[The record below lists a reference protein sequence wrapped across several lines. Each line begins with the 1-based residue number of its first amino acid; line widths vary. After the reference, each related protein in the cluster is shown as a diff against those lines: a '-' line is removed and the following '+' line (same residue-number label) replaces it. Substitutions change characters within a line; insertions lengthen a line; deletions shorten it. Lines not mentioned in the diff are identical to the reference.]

1 MQQILCFESE
11 FIVPGAI
18 FMDGKLHHPFRIY
31 SNIDG
36 TLCALICEAPIMI
49 DGMHSVLDALAKW
62 AEDIGINDVFV
73 IDRMTIQPRST
84 IDINSKVLSNV
95 EQSPIILSSDDD
107 KIINLDNNKKM

>member
-36 TLCALICEAPIMI
+36 TLCI
-49 DGMHSVLDALAKW
+49 DM
-62 AEDIGINDVFV
+62 
-73 IDRMTIQPRST
+73 R
-84 IDINSKVLSNV
+84 
-95 EQSPIILSSDDD
+95 SSDNDRWNAFS
-107 KIINLDNNKKM
+107 IRGSR